1 MTNFEPI
8 YQALFDRLK
17 LATGVK
23 TASRRL
29 KHWTDVPAKD
39 QPALFTSQGGEAP
52 EQVRGM
58 PPKWRLTV
66 DVYVYVTVP
75 SEKTAPATLLNPIL
89 GAVRDAMAPS
99 EGVDRINRVQS
110 LGGLVS
116 HAWINGQIEVYDGV
130 LGDQAVAMI
139 PIEILTA

>member
-8 YQALFDRLK
+8 YQALFDRLR
-17 LATGVK
+17 LSTGVK

-29 KHWTDVPAKD
+29 RHWTDVPAKD
-39 QPALFTSQGGEAP
+39 QPALFTAQGGEAP
-52 EQVRGM
+52 EQSNGL

-66 DVYVYVTVP
+66 DVYVYITVP
-75 SEKTAPATLLNPIL
+75 NDKTVPATLLNPIL

-99 EGVDRINRVQS
+99 EGVDRLRQVQT